1 MYNPDPLS
9 LFEHPDDKK
18 QREKIRNLQKKMKKI
33 LDNETEIMTL
43 LSLITADTESFD
55 SGESEIK
62 YFPIRDLEEMAKLD
76 AELSG
81 LNNQYKPMMKRILIP
96 NPTAVTPL
104 SKTLPKLFSAEIL
117 TEYNYE
123 GVNNKK
129 KFKQF
134 KNINATIFNILKRDG
149 YTDFEYVTELRYA
162 FKAFKSR
169 YYKRKYDERKKLG
182 IKKPIGLFPT
192 IK

>member
-1 MYNPDPLS
+1 
-9 LFEHPDDKK
+9 
-18 QREKIRNLQKKMKKI
+18 MKKI

-104 SKTLPKLFSAEIL
+104 
-117 TEYNYE
+117 
-123 GVNNKK
+123 
-129 KFKQF
+129 
-134 KNINATIFNILKRDG
+134 NILKRDG

-182 IKKPIGLFPT
+182 IKKHNFIYFDPLQGDLNVGGVNFQWTDGVFGLAVSPMNPDHTKDIYIFCFWPT
-192 IK
+192 LMNIEKQTAIFSKDMRHS